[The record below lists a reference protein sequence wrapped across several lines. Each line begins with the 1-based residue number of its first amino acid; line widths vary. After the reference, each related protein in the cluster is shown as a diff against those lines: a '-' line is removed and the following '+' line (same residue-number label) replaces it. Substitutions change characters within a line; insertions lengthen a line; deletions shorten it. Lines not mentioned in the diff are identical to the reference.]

1 MRRDHRLKP
10 TLLLWGALL
19 LTAGGSWAAVG
30 LPHRILPPADT
41 GAVDTGV
48 VDTGVVDTGAVDTGT
63 GGDTGAVDS
72 GTGGDTGGDTGS
84 PLDTGAPVDTGAPTD
99 TAAADT
105 GALDT
110 AVPVTSAAQLTDEKG
125 GFACS
130 SAPASGSTWFGLLAL
145 ALLAA
150 VGRRSR

>member
-30 LPHRILPPADT
+30 LPPRIRPPADT
-41 GAVDTGV
+41 GA

-72 GTGGDTGGDTGS
+72 GTGGDTGS
-84 PLDTGAPVDTGAPTD
+84 PLDTGAPVDTGAPAD
-99 TAAADT
+99 TAVTDT

-130 SAPASGSTWFGLLAL
+130 SAPASGSTWFGMLAL
-145 ALLAA
+145 ALLTA